1 MTQAST
7 FRGLRTISSTV
18 DKHSDGLFRRVPH
31 LLRNGILIVY
41 VLKKSGD
48 NHYI

>member
-7 FRGLRTISSTV
+7 FRGLERYSQAV
-18 DKHSDGLFRRVPH
+18 AKHSDGLSRRVPH